1 MSNTP
6 RQHPFSLKA
15 LLLYFL
21 RLGATGFGGPIA
33 LVAHME
39 RDLVQARAWVS
50 REEFERGFALAQ
62 LAPGPVATQLAMYIG
77 YLRRRVVGA
86 TLVSIAFLLPS
97 FLMVVVLGWFYVLY
111 GGLPWVHAI
120 FASVGAAVIG
130 IIVRSAYKLTR
141 SNLKTDLFLWG
152 IAIVLAI
159 LNVFT
164 HLDNIWLFLL
174 AGGAAIV
181 VLEPPASMRKRMN
194 IMLLPVA
201 LLPATLLPAW
211 DPGLTGT
218 IFLFFAKAGAF
229 VYGSG
234 LTIVPFLHGGVV
246 NELHWLTEQ
255 QFLDAVAVAMI
266 TPGPVVITVAFI
278 GYLVG
283 GMPGALAAAFGVFLP
298 VYLFVVIAAQFV
310 ERIAHNP
317 RVMAFVKGLTA
328 AATGAIVGSVI
339 VLAQEAI
346 TDGTTAL
353 IAAASLVLITR
364 GRVPDPV
371 VIAGAAL
378 VGLALHA
385 FIR

>member
-1 MSNTP
+1 MSEAPQPAVYT
-6 RQHPFSLKA
+6 FKG

-77 YLRRRVVGA
+77 YLRRRILGA
-86 TLVSIAFLLPS
+86 TLVSFVFLLPS
-97 FLMVVVLGWFYVLY
+97 FVMVVMLGWFYVRY
-111 GGLPWVHAI
+111 GGLPWVHAV

-141 SNLKTDLFLWG
+141 SNLKKDLFLWG
-152 IAIVLAI
+152 IALVLAL

-164 HLDNIWLFLL
+164 HLDNIWMFLL
-174 AGGAAIV
+174 AGGVAIV
-181 VLEPPASMRKRMN
+181 VLAPPAAWHRRANVIIVPMA
-194 IMLLPVA
+194 MLLGS
-201 LLPATLLPAW
+201 LPGW
-211 DPGLTGT
+211 DPGLMGT

-266 TPGPVVITVAFI
+266 TPGPVVITVGFI

-283 GMPGALAAAFGVFLP
+283 GFPGAVAAAVGVFLP
-298 VYLFVVIAAQFV
+298 VYLFVVLAAQFV

-317 RVMAFVKGLTA
+317 RVMAFVRGITA
-328 AATGAIVGSVI
+328 AATGAIVGSIV
-339 VLAQEAI
+339 VLAREAI
-346 TDGTTAL
+346 TDVTTVV
-353 IAAASLVLITR
+353 IAAVSLLLITR
-364 GRVPDPV
+364 GKLPDPM

-385 FIR
+385 LIP